1 MLQEQHNSKTSEPG
15 YRVGSVWTDLFA
27 KLSGL
32 KYQGKQILLTGLVCA
47 VLGIG
52 YSFLKKPVYLARVN
66 FVIEENKQEL
76 ESISSDDIDI
86 EVMSTE
92 EDNEHCVYVKFSNFA
107 DEESAEEYAEFLA
120 ETLPLLL
127 FETTRMQ

>member
-1 MLQEQHNSKTSEPG
+1 MT
-15 YRVGSVWTDLFA
+15 
-27 KLSGL
+27 
-32 KYQGKQILLTGLVCA
+32 
-47 VLGIG
+47 
-52 YSFLKKPVYLARVN
+52 
-66 FVIEENKQEL
+66 EENNQEP

-107 DEESAEEYAEFLA
+107 DEESAEEYAQFLA

>member
-1 MLQEQHNSKTSEPG
+1 MT
-15 YRVGSVWTDLFA
+15 
-27 KLSGL
+27 
-32 KYQGKQILLTGLVCA
+32 
-47 VLGIG
+47 
-52 YSFLKKPVYLARVN
+52 
-66 FVIEENKQEL
+66 EENNQEP

-107 DEESAEEYAEFLA
+107 DEESAEAYAEFLA